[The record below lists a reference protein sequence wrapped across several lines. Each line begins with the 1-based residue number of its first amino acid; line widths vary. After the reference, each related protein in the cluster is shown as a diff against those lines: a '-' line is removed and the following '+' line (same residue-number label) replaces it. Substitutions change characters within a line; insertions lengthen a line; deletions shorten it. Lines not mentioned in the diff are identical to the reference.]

1 MLARALFS
9 IIGKGCTLHVM
20 YIAQF
25 YHPMSSASI
34 INHEIVRRLAE
45 KGHYVDLL
53 VPSACFN
60 ECPRKCTLRCNK
72 MKGISVRRIPVPTFS
87 AFKGHVSIR
96 ALTYTLAYLPL
107 ILYALIIARKKKF
120 DLIIAT
126 YHAIHLAPFSAFLV
140 SRIMK
145 VPLVIKCHDVVF
157 SGAKRVLGDKMF
169 LNFLAHL
176 NSIALRHAKRILVL
190 SNELKFLMRKSY
202 KITDENFLVLP
213 NSVDT
218 RMFRSSEDPL
228 DIREKLE
235 VQGKKIILYIAFSL
249 NASYRRKGLEF
260 LMQAVPKVVTNEP
273 DVVLVVLGLA
283 IERIQRELESLASS
297 LNIEKHVRF
306 VKPVPYEDM
315 PRYIAIADICIGPLC
330 PSLDTYG
337 STPRKVLEYMA
348 SAKPVIVCH
357 GGVARD
363 LVMNGYNGFLVR
375 YGDLEELASCILKL
389 VKNQKFARKMGLNGR
404 FHSLT
409 FYDEKLLVDKLG
421 NEILRI

>member
-1 MLARALFS
+1 
-9 IIGKGCTLHVM
+9 
-20 YIAQF
+20 
-25 YHPMSSASI
+25 
-34 INHEIVRRLAE
+34 
-45 KGHYVDLL
+45 
-53 VPSACFN
+53 
-60 ECPRKCTLRCNK
+60 
-72 MKGISVRRIPVPTFS
+72 
-87 AFKGHVSIR
+87 
-96 ALTYTLAYLPL
+96 
-107 ILYALIIARKKKF
+107 
-120 DLIIAT
+120 
-126 YHAIHLAPFSAFLV
+126 
-140 SRIMK
+140 MK

-169 LNFLAHL
+169 LNLLAHL

-283 IERIQRELESLASS
+283 IERTQRELESLASS

-337 STPRKVLEYMA
+337 STPRKVLEYLA
-348 SAKPVIVCH
+348 CAKPVIVCH

-409 FYDEKLLVDKLG
+409 FYDEKLLVDKLS

>member
-1 MLARALFS
+1 MYLAR
-9 IIGKGCTLHVM
+9 
-20 YIAQF
+20 F
-25 YHPMSSASI
+25 YHLMSSAST

-45 KGHYVDLL
+45 RGHYVELL
-53 VPSACFN
+53 VPSACFD

-72 MKGISVRRIPVPTFS
+72 LKGINVRRIPVSTFS

-96 ALTYTLAYLPL
+96 VLMSTLAYLPL
-107 ILYALIIARKKKF
+107 ILYALIIARKKKL

-126 YHAIHLAPFSAFLV
+126 YHVTHLAPFSAFLV

-157 SGAKRVLGDKMF
+157 SEAKRVLGGKIFCSF
-169 LNFLAHL
+169 LGHL

-190 SNELKFLMRKSY
+190 SNELKFLMRELY
-202 KITDENFLVLP
+202 KIKDENFLVFP

-218 RMFRSSEDPL
+218 RLFICSEDSL

-235 VQGKKIILYIAFSL
+235 VQGKKIILHVAPKL
-249 NASYRRKGLEF
+249 KVSYRKKGLEF
-260 LMQAVPKVVTNEP
+260 LIRAVPKVVTNEP
-273 DVVLVVLGLA
+273 DVVLVVLGLT
-283 IERIQRELESLASS
+283 IERTQRELESLVSS

-348 SAKPVIVCH
+348 CAKPVVVCH

-363 LVMNGYNGFLVR
+363 LVMDGYNGFLVR

-409 FYDEKLLVDKLG
+409 FYDEKLLGDKLS

>member
-1 MLARALFS
+1 M
-9 IIGKGCTLHVM
+9 
-20 YIAQF
+20 
-25 YHPMSSASI
+25 
-34 INHEIVRRLAE
+34 
-45 KGHYVDLL
+45 
-53 VPSACFN
+53 
-60 ECPRKCTLRCNK
+60 
-72 MKGISVRRIPVPTFS
+72 PVPTFS
-87 AFKGHVSIR
+87 AFRGHVSIR
-96 ALTYTLAYLPL
+96 VLTYTLAYLPL
-107 ILYALIIARKKKF
+107 TLYALIIARKKKI

-157 SGAKRVLGDKMF
+157 SGTRRVLGDKVF
-169 LNFLAHL
+169 LNLLVHL

-190 SNELKFLMRKSY
+190 SNELKFLMRESY
-202 KITDENFLVLP
+202 KIADENFLVLP

-218 RMFRSSEDPL
+218 RMFRSSEGPL
-228 DIREKLE
+228 DMREKLE
-235 VQGKKIILYIAFSL
+235 LQGKKIILYIAFSIMT
-249 NASYRRKGLEF
+249 SGRRNELKF
-260 LMQAVPKVVTNEP
+260 LMQALPKVVTKEP
-273 DVVLVVLGLA
+273 DVVLVVLGLD
-283 IERIQRELESLASS
+283 IERVQKEQESLASS

-306 VKPVPYEDM
+306 VKPVPYEDV
-315 PRYIAIADICIGPLC
+315 PRYIAIADICIGPLY

-348 SAKPVIVCH
+348 CAKPVIVCH

-363 LVMNGYNGFLVR
+363 LVMGGYNGFLVR

-389 VKNQKFARKMGLNGR
+389 VRNRKLARKMGLNGR

-421 NEILRI
+421 NEILRIYSGSALD